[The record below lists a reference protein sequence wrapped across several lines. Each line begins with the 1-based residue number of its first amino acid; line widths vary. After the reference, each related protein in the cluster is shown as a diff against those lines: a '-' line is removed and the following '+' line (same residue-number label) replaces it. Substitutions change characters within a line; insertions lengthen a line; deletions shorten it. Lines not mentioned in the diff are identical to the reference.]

1 MFKHFTCSFWIL
13 LLHSLSAT
21 TSNMTVR
28 VRVEAKLQCLGASS
42 LEAGLLST
50 PFVLY
55 LFPSFQTGPELDGNS
70 KACSKSIDCMDEA
83 RLVFF
88 SKCLY
93 FVQPIKDLLSNN
105 ECIEYYKWVIK
116 FKTTVWRERQM
127 SWLGWPYF
135 IYNVKVRKWLESH
148 QSFYQ
153 RKGNLLII
161 KFITGGNSL

>member
-116 FKTTVWRERQM
+116 FKKSQSQFPNYLDSFLFLSHIFVQRVEYWKLMGKCALYCQHRTNYR
-127 SWLGWPYF
+127 SW
-135 IYNVKVRKWLESH
+135 
-148 QSFYQ
+148 
-153 RKGNLLII
+153 
-161 KFITGGNSL
+161 